1 MKVNHIKFY
10 NTKLPNTPTFKS
22 SPLALAENLAFKQSN
37 LNTLNKFFLNA
48 SKWGEKETI
57 LLNGVGKTLL
67 APFIILFNPFIGNMP
82 PYKKENKEYMALKQ
96 PVTGL
101 VNMGVQLGILLG
113 LDNGFNHLI
122 KKGILAAD
130 LADTKHLTALKGT
143 ASLALALV
151 TMPFACSLGNKIY
164 SKLANKFLKGKKYDS
179 KNN

>member
-1 MKVNHIKFY
+1 MKINHIKIY
-10 NTKLPNTPTFKS
+10 NTKLPSTPTFKG
-22 SPLALAENLAFKQSN
+22 SPIVLAENLALKQGKI
-37 LNTLNKFFLNA
+37 NTLNRFFLKA

-57 LLNGVGKTLL
+57 LLNGVGKALL

-82 PYKKENKEYMALKQ
+82 PYKKENKAYMALKQ
-96 PVTGL
+96 PVTGI
-101 VNMGVQLGILLG
+101 VNMGTQLGILLG
-113 LDNGFNHLI
+113 LDKGFNHLI

-164 SKLANKFLKGKKYDS
+164 SKLANKFLKGKKYD
-179 KNN
+179 